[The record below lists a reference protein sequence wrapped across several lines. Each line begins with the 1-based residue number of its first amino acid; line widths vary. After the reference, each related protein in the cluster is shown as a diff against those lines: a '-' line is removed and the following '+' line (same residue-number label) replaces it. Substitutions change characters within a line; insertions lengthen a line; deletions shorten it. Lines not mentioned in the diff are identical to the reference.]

1 MSFLS
6 YFPVNLKNFWIY
18 KVAEKFSNEYVLTKV
33 IINEKIPFSDKVIYI
48 FTYNV
53 DEEEIKRES
62 YVVQG
67 DGIYLYARKVEN
79 NLVVFDPLVP
89 FLPRDFM
96 DREWWNWEGKIGL
109 VPTKILFKNKKYVED
124 NVLKIQYTEENKFGK
139 SEYSILLKKDVGII
153 REEAETPFVSYISEI
168 VDYEVSLDD
177 LSFIDFKVSEVIE
190 EETNEIESLEN
201 QYFEEDVLIEEN
213 EYFNEEYD
221 QEYNQEYDQEEIIF
235 EEFQE
240 EYNEEKLEESE
251 DEDRW

>member
-18 KVAEKFSNEYVLTKV
+18 RVSEKFSNEYILTKV

-53 DEEEIKRES
+53 DEEEVKRES
-62 YVVQG
+62 YVVQS

-89 FLPRDFM
+89 FLPWNFM

-109 VPTKILFKNKKYVED
+109 IPAKILFKNKKYVEE

-153 REEAETPFVSYISEI
+153 MEEAETPFVSYISEI

-177 LSFIDFKVSEVIE
+177 LSFINFKVSEVIE
-190 EETNEIESLEN
+190 KETNEIEFWEN
-201 QYFEEDVLIEEN
+201 QYFDEENVIMEEN
-213 EYFNEEYD
+213 EYFNEEY
-221 QEYNQEYDQEEIIF
+221 EQEYDGEEIIF
-235 EEFQE
+235 EEFQD